1 MTTGEIHF
9 ETPENIRISYR
20 AAGPGTRF
28 VAWVVDNILLWI
40 LTLIVAIPV
49 LLVFGAAIEVFARD
63 WLRKG
68 NVAEDHPALFL
79 FGLFWVLFS
88 LSGFLYFGLCELLF
102 RGQTIGK
109 RQMGIRVVKSDGFA
123 LDPVSILVRT
133 LFRVVDHLPPLW
145 AVPLF
150 SQRSQR
156 LGDLVAGTVVVADE
170 PAAFTGVHE
179 LANRKYADCRFHF
192 DVTTLSRARRQDLE
206 AVERVLERW
215 ETLSPA
221 DRESLLDR
229 LVAPLAARLQVDS
242 PQAADRRQFLED
254 LLSAEYRRQF
264 RKLG

>member
-1 MTTGEIHF
+1 
-9 ETPENIRISYR
+9 
-20 AAGPGTRF
+20 
-28 VAWVVDNILLWI
+28 
-40 LTLIVAIPV
+40 
-49 LLVFGAAIEVFARD
+49 
-63 WLRKG
+63 
-68 NVAEDHPALFL
+68 
-79 FGLFWVLFS
+79 
-88 LSGFLYFGLCELLF
+88 
-102 RGQTIGK
+102 
-109 RQMGIRVVKSDGFA
+109 
-123 LDPVSILVRT
+123 
-133 LFRVVDHLPPLW
+133 LPPLW

-206 AVERVLERW
+206 AVERILERW

-229 LVAPLAARLQVDS
+229 LVAPLATRLQVDS
-242 PQAADRRQFLED
+242 PQPADRRQFLED